1 MRFIKIVYY
10 ILLTLGLVPNVWGQ
24 TPIESLSKTYNFGIG
39 QVSCTFVLQDAELKI
54 PLNETGQAVRQSVGT
69 PKIENQTLAIA
80 QGQLK
85 TGLLVGYQHQVT
97 FKVKGFEDTTLVFDF
112 REKVASYTQQQVIA
126 LKPKM
131 KEFTISLKDIE
142 TNEKLAFGVVL
153 TNKKRGQKIYLN
165 SSDLRDGEYV
175 VRIRV
180 NDSYDLE
187 VNNSK
192 SYAFYATKINHT
204 TNSQQIQKLDIK
216 LIPYKL
222 GALIPLKNI
231 TFATKSAQL
240 NANSFAE
247 LDRVTKL
254 LKDHPTSRILI
265 EAHTDSD
272 GSYQG
277 NLRLSR
283 QRAQNVLKYLVQQ
296 GINTNRLETKGLGSA
311 KPIAPN
317 DTKANKALN
326 RRFDIIVLKK

>member
-1 MRFIKIVYY
+1 MQLVTSICWLILFIGST
-10 ILLTLGLVPNVWGQ
+10 TLAWAQ
-24 TPIESLSKTYNFGIG
+24 KPIESISKTYNFGIG
-39 QVSCTFVLQDAELKI
+39 QVNYTFNLQDAELKT
-54 PLNETGQAVRQSVGT
+54 PLNETGEVNIQSNGKSPINNQART
-69 PKIENQTLAIA
+69 IA

-85 TGLLVGYQHQVT
+85 TSLFVGYQHRLT
-97 FKVKGFEDTTLVFDF
+97 FKVKGFEDTTVTVDL
-112 REKVASYTQQQVIA
+112 RQQVTGYNRQQTIA
-126 LKPKM
+126 LKPQM
-131 KEFTISLKDIE
+131 KEFKISLKDIE
-142 TNEKLAFGVVL
+142 TNENLNFGVVL

-165 SSDLRDGEYV
+165 SKDLRNGEYV

-180 NDSYDLE
+180 SDSYDLE
-187 VNNSK
+187 VNNSE

-204 TNSQQIQKLDIK
+204 EQAQQKKKLAIK

-272 GSYQG
+272 GSYQR
-277 NLRLSR
+277 NLRLS
-283 QRAQNVLKYLVQQ
+283 QLRAQNVLKYLIQQ
-296 GINTNRLETKGLGSA
+296 GIQASRLETKGMGSA

-317 DTKANKALN
+317 DTEANKARN